1 VRSMKPDILPGLL
14 VMLSLA
20 ALLAAASWRARRW
33 LAGRP
38 AAVDI
43 VNGLLQTLR
52 RYLVHVHEAVSRDPI
67 ESTPRD
73 TGRRTAGMHVL
84 TAGGLVSATVLIIV
98 VHVLGFN
105 GAVPTALLLL
115 CLAMMAAGALMLT
128 LRRWTGDLPGR
139 LSRGGFQRLPFGIAT
154 FVVFF
159 AIATLPLTGVMQ
171 AIVWTAPG
179 GLMLLALGAWAC
191 IELYV
196 GMGLGPMK
204 HALNGVLH
212 LAFHPRPSR
221 FSAGRLAPAPAD
233 SGLRGM
239 DLAEARLGVERPV
252 DFRWNQLLGFD
263 ACVQCGRCE
272 SACPAFAAGQ
282 PLNPKKLI
290 QDLVASASE
299 CGSDINYTG
308 RPHPEGRA
316 AGAVYGG
323 RNLGGRDLAIV
334 GVQAMLIPDTIW
346 ACTTCRACVYECP
359 MMIEHVDAVID
370 LRRYQTL
377 ELGATPGKGAE
388 VLEELRATD
397 TVSGRALSTRL
408 DWAADLRLP
417 VLAERG
423 ACDVLLWVG
432 EGGFELRA
440 QRTLRA
446 VVKLLHAAKV
456 LDIAVLGEEEL
467 DCGDL
472 ARRLGDEATFQDLA
486 RRNIATLAKYRFNR
500 IVTCDPHVLHALRNE
515 YPALG
520 GHYTVEHHTTFFA
533 RMIEE
538 ARLTPKPL
546 RQEAITFH
554 DPCYLGRYN
563 GEIEAPRKVLKSI
576 GVKVIEMQRSGLRSS
591 CCGWGGGA
599 AFTDVPG
606 KRRIADVRMEHV
618 RATDAGT
625 VAVACPNCAVMLE
638 GVTQPRAEVTD
649 VAELLWAAVDAPS

>member
-1 VRSMKPDILPGLL
+1 MTSDFLPGLL

-20 ALLAAASWRARRW
+20 ALLVAAGWRARRW

-43 VNGLLQTLR
+43 FSGLLQAPR

-84 TAGGLVSATVLIIV
+84 TAGGLVSATVLIIA
-98 VHVLGFN
+98 VHVLGFD
-105 GAVPTALLLL
+105 GAMPTALLLL
-115 CLAMMAAGALMLT
+115 CLATMAAGALMLA
-128 LRRWTGDLPGR
+128 LRRWPGDIPER
-139 LSRGGFQRLPFGIAT
+139 LSRGGFQRLPFSVAA

-159 AIATLPLTGVMQ
+159 IIATLPLTAIMPP
-171 AIVWTAPG
+171 IVWTSPG

-191 IELYV
+191 LELYV

-221 FSAGRLAPAPAD
+221 FNAGRLAPTD
-233 SGLRGM
+233 SGLQGM

-272 SACPAFAAGQ
+272 SACPAYAAGL

-290 QDLVASASE
+290 QDLVAAE
-299 CGSDINYTG
+299 CERGSDVHYTG
-308 RPHPEGRA
+308 HPHPDGDA
-316 AGAVYGG
+316 AGVAHGG
-323 RNLGGRDLAIV
+323 PILPVV
-334 GVQAMLIPDTIW
+334 GAQAMLRPETIW

-397 TVSGRALSTRL
+397 TVSGRALNTRL
-408 DWAADLRLP
+408 DWAADLKLP

-432 EGGFELRA
+432 EGGFEMRA

-446 VVKLLHAAKV
+446 VVKLLRAANV
-456 LDIAVLGEEEL
+456 VDIAVLGEEEL

-486 RRNIATLAKYRFNR
+486 RRNIATLAKYRFDS

-515 YPALG
+515 YAALG
-520 GHYTVEHHTTFFA
+520 GHYTVEHHTMFLA
-533 RMIEE
+533 RQIEE
-538 ARLTPKPL
+538 GRLTPKPMRHNL
-546 RQEAITFH
+546 ITFH

-576 GVKVIEMQRSGLRSS
+576 GIKVIEMQRSGLRSS

-599 AFTDVPG
+599 AYTDVPG
-606 KRRIADVRMEHV
+606 KRRIADVRMDHV
-618 RATDAGT
+618 RATNAGT

-649 VAELLWAAVDAPS
+649 VAELLWAAVEAPS